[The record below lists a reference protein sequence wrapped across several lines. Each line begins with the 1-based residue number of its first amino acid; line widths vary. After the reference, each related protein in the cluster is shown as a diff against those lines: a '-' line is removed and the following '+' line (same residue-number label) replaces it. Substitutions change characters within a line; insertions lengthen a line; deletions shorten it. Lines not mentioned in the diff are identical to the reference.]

1 MITGVLRERLQ
12 RRNEAVADITS
23 SWGSEQN
30 VIGPV
35 LGIPYQYKFKVVK
48 EVPASDGK
56 MERREVEENGTAIA
70 WFLPETLHITGDVQ
84 TQMLHRGIYDAA
96 VFRAQ
101 VTLSGK
107 FRPPDFGPLK
117 IDVKDLQ
124 WKDAFV
130 TIAVNDLRGAREA
143 LMLDW
148 GGTKHSLLPG
158 SQVPGYT
165 PGATASLGTDQ
176 PIATE
181 SEFSIPLD
189 FNGSEG
195 IYFAPFG
202 VQNEATLKS
211 NWPDPAFRGA
221 FLPAERSVRPD
232 GFDAKWKVSYYGRDY
247 PQSWTSRTGNERF
260 SVLSVT
266 NSRFGVQLLSIL
278 DAYRYVERSIKYG
291 VLFLVLVFT
300 TFFLFEVTARQK
312 IHPFQ
317 YLMVGAHANDWRRSR
332 RCLHISLHH
341 FAPAGL
347 CTAHGRDRT
356 LHRAGDRNV
365 RDAQSRLVRARCG
378 GNLARGI
385 KLTQIDIGGAV
396 LYHATFARPNRHP
409 EYPEFSVN
417 PTRFDP
423 YKNSKFR
430 VKWDGRY
437 VAGVSKISGLRRT
450 TEVIQHRERGD
461 PRTSRK
467 SLWHT
472 EFAPIALERG
482 VTHDPGIRELGQQS
496 VESRCRPWRASSAER
511 LPQRH
516 CS

>member
-1 MITGVLRERLQ
+1 
-12 RRNEAVADITS
+12 
-23 SWGSEQN
+23 
-30 VIGPV
+30 
-35 LGIPYQYKFKVVK
+35 
-48 EVPASDGK
+48 

-70 WFLPETLHITGDVQ
+70 YFLPETLQITGDVQ
-84 TQMLHRGIYDAA
+84 TQVLHRGIYDAA

-101 VTLSGK
+101 VRLAGK
-107 FRPPDFGPLK
+107 FAPPDFGPLK
-117 IDVKDLQ
+117 IDLKDVQ

-130 TIAVNDLRGAREA
+130 TIAVNDLRGTREA

-148 GGTKHSLLPG
+148 AGARHALLPG

-165 PGATASLGTDQ
+165 TGATALLGSDQ
-176 PIATE
+176 SIARETQ
-181 SEFSIPLD
+181 FSIPLD

-221 FLPAERSVRPD
+221 FSACGPVVRPD

-247 PQSWTSRTGNERF
+247 PQSWTSRAGNERF

-266 NSRFGVQLLSIL
+266 NSRFGVQFLSIL

-317 YLMVGAHANDWRRSR
+317 YLMVGAALCLFYLLLLSISEFIGFSWAYLIAAVASTSLITLVLPIFPWRRCAHANDWRGSG

-341 FAPAGL
+341 FAAAGL
-347 CTAHGRDRT
+347 RAADGRDRT

-365 RDAQSRLVRARCG
+365 RDAQSRLVRSRCG
-378 GNLARGI
+378 L
-385 KLTQIDIGGAV
+385 
-396 LYHATFARPNRHP
+396 
-409 EYPEFSVN
+409 SV
-417 PTRFDP
+417 
-423 YKNSKFR
+423 
-430 VKWDGRY
+430 
-437 VAGVSKISGLRRT
+437 
-450 TEVIQHRERGD
+450 
-461 PRTSRK
+461 
-467 SLWHT
+467 
-472 EFAPIALERG
+472 
-482 VTHDPGIRELGQQS
+482 
-496 VESRCRPWRASSAER
+496 R
-511 LPQRH
+511 LDD
-516 CS
+516 